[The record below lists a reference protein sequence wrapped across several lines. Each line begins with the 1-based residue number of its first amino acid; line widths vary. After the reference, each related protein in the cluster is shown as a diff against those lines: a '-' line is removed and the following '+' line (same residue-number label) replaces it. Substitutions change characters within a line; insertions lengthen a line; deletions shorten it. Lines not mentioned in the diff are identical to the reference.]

1 MISVKRAVFVCF
13 ALAAMVAFAAV
24 SAQAAGGRVALTGDK
39 MALLQQINSHVNS
52 TVTEVSDMELYGKAD
67 VWALPLNGKGDC
79 EDFALMKRKMLVER
93 GWPASSLSITV
104 GVTPSGEAHAW
115 LTVATDQGDYVLDN
129 LRSGVMLTEQ
139 TGYRTYS
146 RQGGGKGW
154 VSASGEQTSEPTADF
169 AIAGVGPARVASRR
183 R

>member
-24 SAQAAGGRVALTGDK
+24 SAQAAGGRVALTADK
-39 MALLQQINSHVNS
+39 MAVLQQVNSHVNA

-67 VWALPLNGKGDC
+67 VWALPVNGKGDC
-79 EDFALMKRKMLVER
+79 EDFALLKRKLLVQR

-104 GVTPSGEAHAW
+104 GVTSYGEAHAW

-129 LRSGVMLTEQ
+129 LNSSVLLTQQ
-139 TGYRTYS
+139 TGHRTYS
-146 RQGGGKGW
+146 RQGGSKGW
-154 VSASGEQTSEPTADF
+154 VSANGQQTSEPTADF
-169 AIAGVGPARVASRR
+169 AIASVGPARVASRR